1 MSKLAYDISKRYSSE
16 LLNISNKL
24 NQLERGRIYEFS
36 HAQMDGYLSTNINQ
50 LKDMLNDLL
59 GKIQND
65 GKSQDEKMSEE
76 LAKAGFFKETK
87 ETF

>member
-1 MSKLAYDISKRYSSE
+1 MSKLDYDISKRYSSE
-16 LLNISNKL
+16 LLNISNK
-24 NQLERGRIYEFS
+24 YELS
-36 HAQMDGYLSTNINQ
+36 RAQMDGYLSTNISQ

-76 LAKAGFFKETK
+76 LAKAGFFKET
-87 ETF
+87 F

>member
-1 MSKLAYDISKRYSSE
+1 MDAKSRQR
-16 LLNISNKL
+16 NIS
-24 NQLERGRIYEFS
+24 
-36 HAQMDGYLSTNINQ
+36 Q

-76 LAKAGFFKETK
+76 LAKAGFFKET
-87 ETF
+87 F